1 MLSNK
6 LRLCQNYE
14 FDIFQYFL
22 QVTTE
27 KSAGREKFIRKSVFC
42 IIQQG
47 SRIKQPSKPEKSSC
61 LSFQKQK
68 KKKFHTVSKFCII
81 RFWYPEYLY
90 YLFKNLS
97 DILFLET
104 SRMSQKSVWET
115 TLISFA
121 QVLVF
126 FKCLLSR
133 IKNTKIAILKKVN
146 F

>member
-68 KKKFHTVSKFCII
+68 KKNYTVSKFFIL
-81 RFWYPEYLY
+81 RFWQPEYLY

-121 QVLVF
+121 QLLVF

-133 IKNTKIAILKKVN
+133 IKNTKTAILIKVN